1 MPFIAIWPI
10 CEWSTCEW
18 SIGIA
23 CAVAGAAPCSI
34 GMVMPAIGASAAF
47 GLATAFFAGVF
58 VTAAVFFFGA
68 AFFLT
73 AGFFAAGFAGI
84 GMVMPGMC
92 MCCVAAGAASWA
104 SASALAPISSFD
116 FTTM

>member
-1 MPFIAIWPI
+1 MTFIGIWPI
-10 CEWSTCEW
+10 CEWS
-18 SIGIA
+18 I
-23 CAVAGAAPCSI
+23 AGAAPRSI

-73 AGFFAAGFAGI
+73 AGFFAAGFAAI

-104 SASALAPISSFD
+104 RARALPPLSSLAFATISSGK
-116 FTTM
+116 